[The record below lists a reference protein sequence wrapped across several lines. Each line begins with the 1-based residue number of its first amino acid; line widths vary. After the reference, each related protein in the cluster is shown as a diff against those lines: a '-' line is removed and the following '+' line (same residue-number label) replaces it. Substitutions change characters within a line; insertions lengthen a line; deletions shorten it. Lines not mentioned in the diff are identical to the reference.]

1 MTLLKSEISKVKKRN
16 ICCRNIS
23 VRVHLPCQILGRY
36 VQWRRNDY
44 QVVGGGAGAPPPEN
58 YLPPNSSFSSD
69 FDHFIL
75 KMPFSNENKI
85 SKYF

>member
-44 QVVGGGAGAPPPEN
+44 QVVGGGRGAATRKLPTPKFKFLLGFRSLHFEN
-58 YLPPNSSFSSD
+58 AF
-69 FDHFIL
+69 F
-75 KMPFSNENKI
+75 KRK
-85 SKYF
+85 

>member
-44 QVVGGGAGAPPPEN
+44 QVVGGGGQGRRHQKTTYPQIQVSPRI
-58 YLPPNSSFSSD
+58 SITSF
-69 FDHFIL
+69 
-75 KMPFSNENKI
+75 
-85 SKYF
+85 